1 MKNFWSKFNE
11 LIFSPIAI
19 LVFAAAY
26 YAVYRFF
33 GPEAGLIPPGY
44 FTNVLA
50 GAAIMYIAGFM
61 ATFALRMNFYHY
73 YAQLFEPE
81 LMKIV
86 LSRRKVETPGI
97 HIEILSLCVYF
108 AFYALSIWALTS
120 ML

>member
-11 LIFSPIAI
+11 LVFSPIAI

-26 YAVYRFF
+26 YGVYHFF

-50 GAAIMYIAGFM
+50 GAAIMYIAGWM
-61 ATFALRMNFYHY
+61 ATLAIRLNFYHFY
-73 YAQLFEPE
+73 LAIYEP
-81 LMKIV
+81 
-86 LSRRKVETPGI
+86 RKMSESPENKLTLTAI
-97 HIEILSLCVYF
+97 CVYF
-108 AFYALSIWALTS
+108 SYYALSIWALTS

>member
-26 YAVYRFF
+26 YGVYRYF

-44 FTNVLA
+44 FTNILA
-50 GAAIMYIAGFM
+50 GAAIMYVAGFM
-61 ATFALRMNFYHY
+61 ATLAIRLNFPHY
-73 YAQLFEPE
+73 YLWVFERE
-81 LMKIV
+81 KESI
-86 LSRRKVETPGI
+86 SDQFKNRA
-97 HIEILSLCVYF
+97 LCVYF

>member
-11 LIFSPIAI
+11 LVFSPIAI

-26 YAVYRFF
+26 YGVYTYF

-50 GAAIMYIAGFM
+50 GACIMYMAGFM
-61 ATFALRMNFYHY
+61 ATISVRLNFPSLYLV
-73 YAQLFEPE
+73 LFDLDEFYIKFRISTPTQTE
-81 LMKIV
+81 LI
-86 LSRRKVETPGI
+86 TG
-97 HIEILSLCVYF
+97 LCVYF
-108 AFYALSIWALTS
+108 AFYALSMLALTS